1 MLDLDDYTQDVAA
14 VVRAESGPMT
24 GEQLDDEGRT
34 FYEANPALLKAHLKA
49 ARLLQD
55 RGVTVSAR
63 FLTEFARWATKLT
76 WLMPELYRIY
86 AGVPVEGRGGLKIP
100 NATSAWLTRYLRR
113 QGIDASQNRS
123 KMDGGRRD

>member
-1 MLDLDDYTQDVAA
+1 MLNIDDFTQDVRA
-14 VVRAESGPMT
+14 VVRAESGPLS
-24 GEQLDDEGRT
+24 GERLADEGKS
-34 FYEANPALLKAHLKA
+34 FYDDNPELLDAHLAA

-86 AGVPVEGRGGLKIP
+86 IGVPVKGRDGLKIP
-100 NATSAWLTRYLRR
+100 NATSAWLTRWLRER
-113 QGIDASQNRS
+113 GIDASRTRS
-123 KMDGGRRD
+123 KMDGAR